1 MRRCYTEALFFLPA
15 CRCVAKWLQDIGLF
29 CTAGRNLRSVN
40 ESRTD
45 TSSLCLMESNESSQ
59 HLLSIFYVTAESQ
72 VVGPSP
78 EWNLVLD
85 CNLSSG
91 EPGCVFIRVGG
102 GLHIYCIIVAPE
114 GDPRPLQA
122 CPPSCFISVCSYMD
136 IFLPSA
142 RLHYVRFLNNTQ
154 PPPPPHTLPPNL
166 LPTPHHHTHTYT
178 LLLML
183 VSHGQRRECL
193 FLCAGSNVVNTHLI
207 TGSDGSH
214 WLCSFLSFCCFGGCS
229 FQRMKLAHVSA
240 LEAAQFRH
248 ATCVTPPRLM
258 CVQCLGSRPLFSGT
272 TRLRFPVKIN
282 LKLPE
287 VCARSVIYL
296 RAFLTLG
303 IQTRIGVRWV
313 ASKCPGSVQIP
324 LEISRPI
331 CAALTQTYVA
341 F

>member
-1 MRRCYTEALFFLPA
+1 
-15 CRCVAKWLQDIGLF
+15 
-29 CTAGRNLRSVN
+29 
-40 ESRTD
+40 
-45 TSSLCLMESNESSQ
+45 
-59 HLLSIFYVTAESQ
+59 
-72 VVGPSP
+72 
-78 EWNLVLD
+78 
-85 CNLSSG
+85 
-91 EPGCVFIRVGG
+91 
-102 GLHIYCIIVAPE
+102 
-114 GDPRPLQA
+114 
-122 CPPSCFISVCSYMD
+122 
-136 IFLPSA
+136 
-142 RLHYVRFLNNTQ
+142 
-154 PPPPPHTLPPNL
+154 
-166 LPTPHHHTHTYT
+166 
-178 LLLML
+178 ML

-207 TGSDGSH
+207 TGSDGSR

-287 VCARSVIYL
+287 VCARSVIHL

-313 ASKCPGSVQIP
+313 ASKCPGRVQIP